1 MNKSKKLV
9 KLINNLVEASFTKG
23 KLDDFFVKKTISN
36 LKKLKSNE
44 AIFALEKYKKGL
56 GRKLNET
63 TLSIESSAKLSPDEI
78 NKIKKDLYTKYS
90 ILNTTFLLN
99 PSILGGLRLRIG
111 DYLLDYSLKNSIKQ
125 IGDIVRGI

>member
-9 KLINNLVEASFTKG
+9 KLINNLVDASFTKG
-23 KLDDFFVKKTISN
+23 KLNNFFVKKTFSN

-56 GRKLNET
+56 ERKINET
-63 TLSIESSAKLSPDEI
+63 TLSIESSTKLSPEEI
-78 NKIKKDLYTKYS
+78 NKIKKDLYTKYL
-90 ILNTTFLLN
+90 ILNTTLLIN

-125 IGDIVRGI
+125 IGDAVRGS